1 MGENLF
7 GNMDESNPPLGCDQG
22 THEEE
27 IDLMVNQINSP
38 AMELLS

>member
-1 MGENLF
+1 MEENLIGNMGEN
-7 GNMDESNPPLGCDQG
+7 NPPRRSDQG
-22 THEEE
+22 THKEE